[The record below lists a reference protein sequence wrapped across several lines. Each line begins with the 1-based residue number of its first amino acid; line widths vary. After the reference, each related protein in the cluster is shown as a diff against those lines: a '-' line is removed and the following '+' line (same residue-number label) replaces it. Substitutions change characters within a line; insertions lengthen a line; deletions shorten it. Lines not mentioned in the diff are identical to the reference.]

1 VVKRGMNY
9 PMPSEDFSKL
19 EESLGEI
26 KEKLQ
31 ESTVEEILKK
41 GISLGMLMGK
51 SYQKKKMKGSEDEGY
66 EEEEEEGGEEEEE
79 EEDDEEEECGC
90 GMEECGCQGGHEY
103 EEEEDDSEKPNKG
116 DLISMLLGRR
126 EQGMFPMKPK
136 ESRMVDVDGEKKGG
150 KASPMIVIAIAPKR
164 KKQNRFFS

>member
-1 VVKRGMNY
+1 MNY

-31 ESTVEEILKK
+31 EATVEEILKK

-51 SYQKKKMKGSEDEGY
+51 SYQKKKMEGSEDEEY
-66 EEEEEEGGEEEEE
+66 KEEEEDGEEEECCE
-79 EEDDEEEECGC
+79 HC
-90 GMEECGCQGGHEY
+90 GMEECCCGGEEEY
-103 EEEEDDSEKPNKG
+103 EDEEDDSGKPNKG

-126 EQGMFPMKPK
+126 EQGMFPMKSKGYHDSPNGPK
-136 ESRMVDVDGEKKGG
+136 MHDVGGEKNGHKS
-150 KASPMIVIAIAPKR
+150 APTIVIAITPKGGKR
-164 KKQNRFFS
+164 GGFFK

>member
-1 VVKRGMNY
+1 
-9 PMPSEDFSKL
+9 MPSEDFSKL

-66 EEEEEEGGEEEEE
+66 DEEEEGGEEE
-79 EEDDEEEECGC
+79 EEDDEEEECCEHC
-90 GMEECGCQGGHEY
+90 GMEECCCGGEGEY
-103 EEEEDDSEKPNKG
+103 EEEEEESEKPNKG
-116 DLISMLLGRR
+116 DLIAMLLGRR

-136 ESRMVDVDGEKKGG
+136 GYHDSPNGPKMHDVGGEKNGHRS
-150 KASPMIVIAIAPKR
+150 APTIVIAITPKGGKR
-164 KKQNRFFS
+164 GGFFK